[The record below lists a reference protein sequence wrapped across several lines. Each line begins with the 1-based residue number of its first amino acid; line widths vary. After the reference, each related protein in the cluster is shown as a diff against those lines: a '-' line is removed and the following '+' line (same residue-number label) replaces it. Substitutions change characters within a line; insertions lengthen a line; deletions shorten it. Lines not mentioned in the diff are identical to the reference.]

1 MSLWGSDIF
10 GASRERNKNEEWIR
24 KQSIS
29 KQGQR
34 ESPNDLTG
42 KEQKTINIWVQI
54 GFLIVLVIFVIW
66 YFLL

>member
-10 GASRERNKNEEWIR
+10 GASRERNQNEEWIR
-24 KQSIS
+24 KQSNS
-29 KQGQR
+29 KQGQVK
-34 ESPNDLTG
+34 SPNDISG

-54 GFLIVLVIFVIW
+54 GFFIVLLIFAIW

>member
-10 GASRERNKNEEWIR
+10 GARRERNQNEEWIR

-29 KQGQR
+29 KQGQE

-42 KEQKTINIWVQI
+42 KERKTINIWLQI
-54 GFLIVLVIFVIW
+54 GFLIVLVIFAFW
-66 YFLL
+66 YFIF